1 MEEKAYISSSESPQC
16 AKNNSFKCLPLG
28 SPLIQVLHVSGCH
41 WAVVSNVCRR
51 KSVGYYD
58 SAHPFTVGVNLREA
72 VCSFYKSDAAF
83 VHFDIVNVME
93 QPNPHDCGVLAL
105 ANATEL
111 AHNCDPALC
120 HWDVKCMREH
130 LLLCLGRLNGFLLV
144 GRGVFLLV
152 YEYGRQ

>member
-1 MEEKAYISSSESPQC
+1 MLTLHLLHKTTCHTYHARILRTHWGNLDDWPGFTYMLAGPR
-16 AKNNSFKCLPLG
+16 G
-28 SPLIQVLHVSGCH
+28 SGKTTLVNKVL
-41 WAVVSNVCRR
+41 
-51 KSVGYYD
+51 
-58 SAHPFTVGVNLREA
+58 EA

-120 HWDVKCMREH
+120 HWDVKRMREH